1 MNFMVK
7 VISWH
12 VQLED
17 VVNLKQIYLKIYLQ
31 YMNIS

>member
-12 VQLED
+12 VLLED
-17 VVNLKQIYLKIYLQ
+17 VVNLKQIYLKYF
-31 YMNIS
+31 YNT